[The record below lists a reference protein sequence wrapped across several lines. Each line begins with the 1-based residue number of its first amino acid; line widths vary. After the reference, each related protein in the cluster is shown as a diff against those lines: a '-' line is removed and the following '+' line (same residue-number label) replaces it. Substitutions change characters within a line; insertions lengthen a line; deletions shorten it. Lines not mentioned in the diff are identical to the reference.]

1 MSRNQLIKTH
11 GGAVPVPTD
20 SPTAAFEQ
28 RMQRNFDAKRRIA
41 RVAARLITDN
51 QSVVF
56 DSGSTLL
63 QLAMQMPPVKN
74 VVVATN
80 AMNIAQYLMYRPGLD
95 VHMIGGRVYP
105 STVSTIVADLDAA
118 VGGLLAHQAFVGA
131 HAIDQAFD
139 VVDVS
144 EDIAR
149 TKRNLVRMARRVI
162 VLADSSKWDIGA
174 SSKAFSLSRV
184 DLVIT
189 DEGLPRD
196 PEPIGG
202 TGSRGP
208 LRVTE
213 RLPSPR
219 KHDQGF
225 RFRSE
230 DCAAS
235 PGLSARLRPR
245 QRPPPRIPPRSQSS
259 FRNSEPVVGPK
270 TQPPSHPSEAETFWT
285 DFLRSL
291 KSRGLQGVKLVISDA
306 HTASR
311 SHIARA
317 PPGDGVPRQP
327 THFQRLT
334 SGEGWIPSPF
344 GQPTS

>member
-1 MSRNQLIKTH
+1 MLAEQRRTQIMLELQRTGEARTSQLAASFRVSEVTIRSDLALLASRNQLIKTH
-11 GGAVPVPTD
+11 GGAVPVQTH

-28 RMQRNFDAKRRIA
+28 RVQSNSDAKRRIA
-41 RVAARLITDN
+41 RAASGLITDN

-63 QLAMQMPPVKN
+63 QLAMQMPPVEN

-80 AMNIAQYLMYRPGLD
+80 AMNIAQYLMFRPGLD

-105 STVSTIVADLDAA
+105 STVSTIVADLEAA

-131 HAIDQAFD
+131 HSIDQAFD

-189 DEGLPRD
+189 DEGLPAAVR
-196 PEPIGG
+196 
-202 TGSRGP
+202 SR
-208 LRVTE
+208 LEELEVEVRYV
-213 RLPSPR
+213 
-219 KHDQGF
+219 
-225 RFRSE
+225 
-230 DCAAS
+230 
-235 PGLSARLRPR
+235 
-245 QRPPPRIPPRSQSS
+245 
-259 FRNSEPVVGPK
+259 
-270 TQPPSHPSEAETFWT
+270 
-285 DFLRSL
+285 
-291 KSRGLQGVKLVISDA
+291 
-306 HTASR
+306 
-311 SHIARA
+311 
-317 PPGDGVPRQP
+317 
-327 THFQRLT
+327 
-334 SGEGWIPSPF
+334 
-344 GQPTS
+344 